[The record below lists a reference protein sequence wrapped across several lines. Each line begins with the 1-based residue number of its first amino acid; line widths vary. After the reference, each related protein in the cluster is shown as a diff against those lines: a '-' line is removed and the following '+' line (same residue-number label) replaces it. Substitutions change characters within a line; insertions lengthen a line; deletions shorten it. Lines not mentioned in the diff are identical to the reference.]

1 MSTSDISRYVVIDAK
16 DSDLAEKMIINIT
29 DQNIMEKAA
38 VVDLTYCQRRV
49 DGCSSAWLVCMARY
63 C

>member
-38 VVDLTYCQRRV
+38 VVDLTYCQR
-49 DGCSSAWLVCMARY
+49 S
-63 C
+63 